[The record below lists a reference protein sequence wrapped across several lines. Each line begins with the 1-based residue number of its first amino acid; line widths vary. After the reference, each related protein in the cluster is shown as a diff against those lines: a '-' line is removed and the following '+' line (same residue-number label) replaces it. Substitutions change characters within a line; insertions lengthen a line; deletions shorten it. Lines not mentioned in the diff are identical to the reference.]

1 MSRMLALRAVLLV
14 IAFAMGGVAHA
25 ATAYKCI
32 DARGAISFQD
42 QPCRTGQKQHSIR
55 LPDSAPPA
63 ETTAEAPPPPPAA
76 LPPPQPVPPTP
87 APPPTP
93 QIPVPAFY
101 LCTRADGSTYM
112 SEDGQGS
119 SMAVP
124 LGIMGIPNRSLAD
137 AYSGPNS
144 IGVSAPGLR
153 KIPNVPAGAVPFGGM
168 YTWIYDECHFAQP
181 REACSYLRTQLDDVG
196 VKLRRAFSDE
206 APQLEQQQATLRE
219 RMRGC

>member
-1 MSRMLALRAVLLV
+1 MLRMHPLRAALLV
-14 IAFAMGGVAHA
+14 IALAMDGGAHA

-32 DARGAISFQD
+32 GAHGAISFQD
-42 QPCRTGQKQHSIR
+42 QPCRAGDKQQSIR

-63 ETTAEAPPPPPAA
+63 ETAAGEAPPPPAS
-76 LPPPQPVPPTP
+76 PPPQPVPPIP
-87 APPPTP
+87 APPPTS
-93 QIPVPAFY
+93 QIPSPAFY
-101 LCTRADGSTYM
+101 LCMRADGSQYM
-112 SEDGQGS
+112 SDNGQGG

-124 LGIMGIPNRSLAD
+124 LGVMGIPNRSLAD

-153 KIPNVPAGAVPFGGM
+153 KIPNVPAGSVPFGGM

-181 REACSYLRTQLDDVG
+181 REACSYLRTQLDDVS
-196 VKLRRAFSDE
+196 VKLHRAFSDE

>member
-1 MSRMLALRAVLLV
+1 MLRMRPLRAALVVIALV
-14 IAFAMGGVAHA
+14 IGSVAHA

-32 DARGAISFQD
+32 DARGAIAFQD
-42 QPCRTGQKQHSIR
+42 QPCRTGQKQQSIR

-63 ETTAEAPPPPPAA
+63 ETIAAEAPPPSAM
-76 LPPPQPVPPTP
+76 PPPQPVPPIP
-87 APPPTP
+87 APPPTA
-93 QIPVPAFY
+93 QIPPPAFY

-124 LGIMGIPNRSLAD
+124 LGVMGIPNRSLAD

-153 KIPNVPAGAVPFGGM
+153 KIPNVPAGSVPFGGM

-181 REACSYLRTQLDDVG
+181 REACSYLRTQLDDVS

-206 APQLEQQQATLRE
+206 APQLEQQQSTLRE
-219 RMRGC
+219 SMRGC